1 MTKQSKLY
9 LHVDMDA
16 FFASVEQHDHPEL
29 KGQPVVVGARPDQRG
44 VIAAASYEARKFG
57 IHSAMPSRTAH
68 QKCPHAVFV
77 PVNMARYKEVSN
89 TIMRIFTSY
98 TPLVQPLSIDEAFLD
113 VTGSQRLFG
122 TGKMI
127 AEKIRKDI
135 YEQTGLTASVG
146 VAPNMFLAKLA
157 SDMNKPDGI
166 TMVPFNPE
174 DIKQFLAPLPIGRI
188 WGVGKVTREKLHTL
202 GLSTIEQL
210 QQCDF
215 QQLEKEIGLRAA
227 QGFSRL
233 AQGLDERE
241 ITLETE
247 DKSISNETTFSEDT
261 TDRDLIEATCKGLID
276 KVGAR
281 LRKAG
286 FWGSTVHLKIRWND
300 FSTIT
305 RQIRCAIPCCD
316 DITLRE
322 IGMGLLQE
330 HLRNRPVRLI
340 GFGISGLTS
349 TDQIQPTQLNLF
361 ESPDTTLQE
370 KRRRLSHA
378 ADHINQKY
386 GTQSILRASAIEN
399 KDPS

>member
-1 MTKQSKLY
+1 MYKFILEI
-9 LHVDMDA
+9 A
-16 FFASVEQHDHPEL
+16 FTI
-29 KGQPVVVGARPDQRG
+29 
-44 VIAAASYEARKFG
+44 IAK
-57 IHSAMPSRTAH
+57 
-68 QKCPHAVFV
+68 
-77 PVNMARYKEVSN
+77 MA
-89 TIMRIFTSY
+89 
-98 TPLVQPLSIDEAFLD
+98 LLSIDFIYFIYSIKARKRIKSKILSVQYLD
-113 VTGSQRLFG
+113 YKYNYNNIPENARALVDVNYKDSSKGLFARL
-122 TGKMI
+122 KNKHI
-127 AEKIRKDI
+127 
-135 YEQTGLTASVG
+135 
-146 VAPNMFLAKLA
+146 
-157 SDMNKPDGI
+157 NKPVDKGEEM
-166 TMVPFNPE
+166 TPE
-174 DIKQFLAPLPIGRI
+174 DIKKFLAPLPIGRI
-188 WGVGKVTREKLHTL
+188 WGIGKVTREKLHTL

-227 QGFSRL
+227 QGFSQL

-247 DKSISNETTFSEDT
+247 DKSISNETTFNEDT

-370 KRRRLSHA
+370 KRRRLSHVT
-378 ADHINQKY
+378 DDINQKY